1 MNRTNFDVRLY
12 ARERKVYLIQIADWF
27 DVQPQTIT
35 KWLGKELSRD
45 RKEEFF
51 RAIDEIVESR

>member
-1 MNRTNFDVRLY
+1 MRLY